1 MMNFQTPEHRVS
13 MVLYKNRFDK
23 TGESFYGRVHRSN
36 KTLSLE
42 NLISLIDERDTGIS
56 AHLVQHSAQLLH
68 EEIMRQLK
76 QGKAVNVLGIG
87 TFYLAADGIVKG
99 KNPTP
104 ADAPP
109 LCLRFT
115 PSAEVN
121 KSLKKLSV
129 SLVVQSQHDP
139 QIDAVRDLFSQKDN
153 EIITYGKSLRVSG
166 NRIRI
171 LGTLEDCG
179 IYCVPQDG
187 SEPIKVKEEHIFTNT
202 PSLVEFFVPSELEKD
217 TQYAIRIC
225 TQFSSGKI
233 TVKELRTTE
242 TDFYLKAV

>member
-1 MMNFQTPEHRVS
+1 MINFQTPEHRVS

-56 AHLVQHSAQLLH
+56 AHLV
-68 EEIMRQLK
+68 
-76 QGKAVNVLGIG
+76 
-87 TFYLAADGIVKG
+87 
-99 KNPTP
+99 P

-153 EIITYGKSLRVSG
+153 EIIICGNEFLSKSSVGWLRRKSCLLFCLNLLTAKTFRLG
-166 NRIRI
+166 RFI
-171 LGTLEDCG
+171 LL
-179 IYCVPQDG
+179 
-187 SEPIKVKEEHIFTNT
+187 KIFLNIN
-202 PSLVEFFVPSELEKD
+202 
-217 TQYAIRIC
+217 Y
-225 TQFSSGKI
+225 
-233 TVKELRTTE
+233 
-242 TDFYLKAV
+242 

>member
-1 MMNFQTPEHRVS
+1 MMNFQIPEHRVS

-68 EEIMRQLK
+68 EEIMRQLR

-99 KNPTP
+99 KNPVP

-153 EIITYGKSLRVSG
+153 EIIICGNEFLSKSSVGWLRRKSCLLFCL
-166 NRIRI
+166 NLLMAKTFRLICKRISRI
-171 LGTLEDCG
+171 FCLN
-179 IYCVPQDG
+179 
-187 SEPIKVKEEHIFTNT
+187 K
-202 PSLVEFFVPSELEKD
+202 
-217 TQYAIRIC
+217 
-225 TQFSSGKI
+225 
-233 TVKELRTTE
+233 
-242 TDFYLKAV
+242 

>member
-23 TGESFYGRVHRSN
+23 MGESFYGRVHRSN
-36 KTLSLE
+36 KTLCLE
-42 NLISLIDERDTGIS
+42 NLISFINERDTGIS
-56 AHLVQHSAQLLH
+56 AHLIQHSAQLLH
-68 EEIMRQLK
+68 EEIMRQLG
-76 QGKAVNVLGIG
+76 QGKAVNVLGLG

-99 KNPTP
+99 KNPAP
-104 ADAPP
+104 SDAPP

-115 PSAEVN
+115 PSSEVN

-139 QIDAVRDLFSQKDN
+139 QIDAVIDLFTQKDN
-153 EIITYGKSLRVSG
+153 EIITCGKSLRVSG

-171 LGTLEDCG
+171 LGTSDECG
-179 IYCVPQDG
+179 VYCVPQDG

-217 TQYAIRIC
+217 KQYAIRIC

>member
-1 MMNFQTPEHRVS
+1 MNFQIPEHRVS

-56 AHLVQHSAQLLH
+56 AHLV
-68 EEIMRQLK
+68 
-76 QGKAVNVLGIG
+76 
-87 TFYLAADGIVKG
+87 
-99 KNPTP
+99 P

-202 PSLVEFFVPSELEKD
+202 PSLVEFFVPPELEKD
-217 TQYAIRIC
+217 KQYAIRIC

>member
-1 MMNFQTPEHRVS
+1 MINFQTPEYRVIS

-56 AHLVQHSAQLLH
+56 AHLVSA
-68 EEIMRQLK
+68 
-76 QGKAVNVLGIG
+76 
-87 TFYLAADGIVKG
+87 D
-99 KNPTP
+99 
-104 ADAPP
+104 DPP

-153 EIITYGKSLRVSG
+153 EIITCGKSLRVSG

-179 IYCVPQDG
+179 VYCVPQDG

-202 PSLVEFFVPSELEKD
+202 PSLVEFFVPPELEKD

-242 TDFYLKAV
+242 TNFYLKAV